1 MPFVREG
8 VSKNILPDIK
18 RNFGANRGKT
28 VSSRAN
34 RGLLMKDFSHFL
46 HFVFKYKWYLVGNIL
61 SNLLYV
67 LTSFFSLTLVVPFV
81 SVMFGMVKPVED
93 LPAFQLSV
101 DTVLQYAYYYVG
113 IFKAEH
119 GVMPALV
126 LIGLV
131 FLGMSVLSNT
141 FRYGA
146 MYFLADIRSGIIRDL
161 RSHFYA
167 NMMYLPLSYF
177 SEQKKGDLLARVNI
191 DMGEV
196 ETGVVKSLQSAFMEP
211 LYVIVFVC
219 GLFALNPMLSLVVLL
234 AFPVILYVMGRI
246 GVYLKRKSE
255 KTQRMLGQLV
265 SMIEEA
271 MNGLRVIKSFNLID
285 WSHKNFSDYNK
296 KYVRA
301 LNGVHRRR
309 DLSGPLTEILLVV
322 VTMAVLGFGGLW
334 VLDGRMPAD
343 MFVLYILLLI
353 RIISPAKHTVNAYYN
368 IQKGRAALKRIYAVI
383 NEPKGECS
391 KPGAVPMESFDHE
404 IVFEDVSFHY
414 SDSDVPVLEHIDLRI
429 EKGKTYAF
437 VGSSGAGKTTMVD
450 LLCRH
455 YEPVKG
461 RITID
466 GTEISDIE
474 LEDLRNLIGTVG
486 QNPFVWHDTVANNI
500 RFGKE
505 NVPME
510 QVVEAA
516 KKANAHEFIGKMPEA
531 YDSLLGDNGMTVSG
545 GQRQRITIARAI
557 LKNAPI
563 LVLDE
568 ATSALDT
575 ESEEAVQQALT
586 KLMENRT
593 SIVIAHRLSTIRH
606 ADCIVVFEKGKIVE
620 QGTHEELL
628 ARNGHYARY
637 VSLQTL

>member
-1 MPFVREG
+1 
-8 VSKNILPDIK
+8 
-18 RNFGANRGKT
+18 
-28 VSSRAN
+28 
-34 RGLLMKDFSHFL
+34 MKDFSRFL
-46 HFVFKYKWYLVGNIL
+46 RFLLKYKWYLVGNIF
-61 SNLLYV
+61 SNFLYV
-67 LTSFFSLTLVVPFV
+67 LTSFFSLTLIAPFV
-81 SVMFGMVKPVED
+81 SVMFGMVRPVEE
-93 LPAFQLSV
+93 LPVFHLNV

-113 IFKAEH
+113 VFKDSH
-119 GVMPALV
+119 GVMSALV
-126 LIGLV
+126 LLGAAFLV
-131 FLGMSVLSNT
+131 MSILSNT

-146 MYFLADIRSGIIRDL
+146 MYFLADIRSGIVRDL
-161 RSHFYA
+161 RSHFYS

-177 SEQKKGDLLARVNI
+177 SEQKKGDLMARVNM

-196 ETGVVKSLQSAFMEP
+196 ETAVVKSLQSAFMEP

-219 GLFALNPMLSLVVLL
+219 GLFALNPVLTGVVLL
-234 AFPVILYVMGRI
+234 AFPVILYVMGKI

-255 KTQRMLGQLV
+255 KAQNMLGQIV

-271 MNGLRVIKSFNLID
+271 MSGLRVIKSFNLIE
-285 WSHKNFSDYNK
+285 WSHKNFVDYNK
-296 KYVRA
+296 KYVKV

-309 DLSGPLTEILLVV
+309 DLSGPLTEILLVI
-322 VTMAVLGFGGLW
+322 VTMGVLGFGGLW
-334 VLDGRMPAD
+334 VLDGRMSAD

-383 NEPKGECS
+383 NEPKGES
-391 KPGAVPMESFDHE
+391 SAEDAVGKATFDRD

-414 SDSDVPVLEHIDLRI
+414 ADSDMPVLEHIDLRI

-455 YEPVKG
+455 YEPVGGHIRMDG
-461 RITID
+461 R
-466 GTEISDIE
+466 DIAGIR
-474 LEDLRNLIGTVG
+474 LEDLRELIGTVS
-486 QNPFVWHDTVANNI
+486 QIPFVWHDTVANNI

-505 NVPME
+505 NVSME

-516 KKANAHEFIGKMPEA
+516 KKANAHEFIEKMPEG

-606 ADCIVVFEKGKIVE
+606 ADCIIVFEKGRIVE
-620 QGTHEELL
+620 QGTHEELM

>member
-1 MPFVREG
+1 
-8 VSKNILPDIK
+8 
-18 RNFGANRGKT
+18 
-28 VSSRAN
+28 
-34 RGLLMKDFSHFL
+34 MKDLSHFL
-46 HFVFKYKWYLVGNIL
+46 RSVFQYKWYIAGNML

-67 LTSFFSLTLVVPFV
+67 LTSFFSLTLIAPFV
-81 SVMFGMVKPVED
+81 SVMFGMVPPVES
-93 LPAFQLSV
+93 LPEFHFNV
-101 DTVLQYAYYYVG
+101 DTILQYAYYYVG
-113 IFKAEH
+113 IFKATH

-126 LIGLV
+126 ILALV
-131 FLGMSVLSNT
+131 FVGMSVLSNF

-146 MYFLADIRSGIIRDL
+146 MYFLANIRSGIVRDIRI
-161 RSHFYA
+161 HFYDH
-167 NMMYLPLSYF
+167 MMHLPLSYF

-196 ETGVVKSLQSAFMEP
+196 ETAVVKSLQSAFMEP
-211 LYVIVFVC
+211 LYVIVFVI
-219 GLFALNPMLSLVVLL
+219 GLFAINPVLSLVVLV

-255 KTQRMLGQLV
+255 KTQNMLGQIV

-271 MNGLRVIKSFNLID
+271 INGLRVIKSFNLIG

-296 KYVRA
+296 QYVRV

-322 VTMAVLGFGGLW
+322 VTMGVLGFGGLW

-383 NEPKGECS
+383 NEPQGEDS
-391 KPGAVPMESFDHE
+391 RPDAVRKESFERE
-404 IVFEDVSFHY
+404 IVFEDLTFY
-414 SDSDVPVLEHIDLRI
+414 YPDSETPALEYVNLRM

-437 VGSSGAGKTTMVD
+437 VGASGAGKTTMVD
-450 LLCRH
+450 LICRH
-455 YEPVKG
+455 YDPASG

-466 GTEISDIE
+466 GTDISDMKR
-474 LEDLRNLIGTVG
+474 EDLRALIGTVS
-486 QNPFVWHDTVANNI
+486 QHPFVWHDTVANNI
-500 RFGKE
+500 RFGME

-510 QVVEAA
+510 AVVEAA
-516 KKANAHEFIGKMPEA
+516 RKANAHEFIEKMPEG

-575 ESEEAVQQALT
+575 ESEVAVQQALSQ
-586 KLMENRT
+586 LMKNRT
-593 SIVIAHRLSTIRH
+593 SIVVAHRLSTVRH
-606 ADCIVVFEKGKIVE
+606 ADRIVVFEKGRIVE
-620 QGTHEELL
+620 EGTHEQLMAL
-628 ARNGHYARY
+628 DGHYARY
-637 VSLQTL
+637 VALQTL